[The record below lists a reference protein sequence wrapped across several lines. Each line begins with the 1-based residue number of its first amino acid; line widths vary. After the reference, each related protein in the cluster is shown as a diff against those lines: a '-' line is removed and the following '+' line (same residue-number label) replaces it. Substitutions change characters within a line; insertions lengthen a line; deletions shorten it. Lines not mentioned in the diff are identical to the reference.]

1 MLETF
6 AGGFGRRVREGD
18 TIDSRIQRRALDP
31 SHGWLAMASASS
43 RGSRVMPNYDIT
55 VIANGV
61 WPKRVAPCRQSL
73 FAQTEFYSPH

>member
-1 MLETF
+1 MNPKRKMLETF
-6 AGGFGRRVREGD
+6 AGGGFGRRVREGD
-18 TIDSRIQRRALDP
+18 TIDIRIQQRALAP

-43 RGSRVMPNYDIT
+43 RGSRVMPNDDIT

-73 FAQTEFYSPH
+73 FA